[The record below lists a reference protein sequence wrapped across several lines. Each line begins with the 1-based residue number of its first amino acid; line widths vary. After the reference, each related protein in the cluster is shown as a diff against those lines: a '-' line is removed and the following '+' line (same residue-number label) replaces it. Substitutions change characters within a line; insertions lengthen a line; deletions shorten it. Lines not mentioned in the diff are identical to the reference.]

1 MKNQYTY
8 QKTYSDNFN
17 NNIDYDFNLEQ
28 KRQELELKLLSSKLQ
43 IQMIERVTELSIN
56 ILRSIKNITK

>member
-8 QKTYSDNFN
+8 QKTYSDNFD
-17 NNIDYDFNLEQ
+17 NNIDYNFNLEQ

-43 IQMIERVTELSIN
+43 IQMIERATELSIR